1 MATPNTTFVSGAILT
16 ATQQNN
22 LAWGQVGLATKTTDQ
37 TFTTR
42 ADMAGLTATFTAVAN
57 RVYEV
62 TVFANLFAGSGSA
75 ADAGIYITDG
85 TTDYAESIGSI
96 PIGAQQTRTFTTQIT
111 GLTAGSK
118 TIKVAA
124 AAGAGIT
131 MYGTGIR
138 ASIASKMII
147 KDIGAA

>member
-22 LAWGQVGLATKTTDQ
+22 LAWGQVGTATKTSDQ
-37 TFTTR
+37 TFTSRT
-42 ADMAGLTATFTAVAN
+42 DMAGLTATFTAVAN
-57 RVYEV
+57 RVYQV
-62 TVFANLFAGSGSA
+62 TVFANMFSTGG
-75 ADAGIYITDG
+75 ADIGVYITDG
-85 TTDYAESIGSI
+85 TTDYAESIGTV
-96 PIGAQQTRTFTTQIT
+96 PAGHQQTRTFTTQIT

-118 TIKVAA
+118 TIKVQ
-124 AAGAGIT
+124 AGASASSI

-147 KDIGAA
+147 ADIGAA